1 MAPNEVLPEVSGN
14 ILQFIEGHRVS
25 YEVSPH
31 YVILEDRPVRAGP
44 ITRRIQAGFDI
55 DVYGIKTSPESLP
68 PPEYELAFEML
79 QSAAETILANTG
91 DSCSIEVIPY
101 ASTVILDTRMHFQA
115 LGMLRITITHSR
127 GLDQPA
133 GAVEQQALKEMEERL
148 QSFGV
153 RAGGMRA

>member
-1 MAPNEVLPEVSGN
+1 MAPNEVLPEIPGN
-14 ILQFIEGHRVS
+14 IREFIERHLVS

-31 YVILEDRPVRAGP
+31 YVVLVDRPAGARP
-44 ITRRIQAGFDI
+44 TSRRIQAGFDI
-55 DVYGIKTSPESLP
+55 DVYGIKTSPDSPP

-79 QSAAETILANTG
+79 RRAAETTLANTD

-101 ASTVILDTRMHFQA
+101 ASTAILDPRMHFQA

-133 GAVEQQALKEMEERL
+133 GAAEQHALKEMEERL
-148 QSFGV
+148 KSFGV